1 MAYGNIKGI
10 TIEIDGDTSKLT
22 TALRNVD
29 KQARDT
35 NRNLRDIKE
44 SLKYDKSKGPELAA
58 QKQRELAN
66 AIKNSKE
73 KLDILKQGQ
82 AEMTEEFKKTSEG
95 SAAYDSLTREIWKTE
110 RQLKSFEAQS
120 DRSYQKL
127 AKVRDVATDFG
138 KSAQELGGKMTK
150 KLTVPLAG
158 AAGAAGKMAIDFDTA
173 MVGVRKTTDL
183 TDEEFEA
190 MRQTILDMSKE
201 MPASATEIA
210 GVAEA
215 AGQLGIEKENIA
227 TFAKTVT
234 DLGNATN
241 MTAEEAA
248 TSFARFANITQL
260 PQDQFGQLGSVVV
273 DLGNN
278 LATTESEIVDM
289 GLRLAGAGTQVGLTQ
304 AEVLGLSGAMSSV
317 GINAEAGGSAM
328 SQVLSK
334 MNSAVIGATVGMDEF
349 EQSIGKTYGIT
360 ASEFIK
366 TMAAGGDEAKEM
378 ANKIGIP
385 VKEAKKMAR
394 ELDNSTSSLEGFGQ
408 VAGLSATE
416 FAEVWKNEPTK
427 AIELFIKGL
436 GKVQESG
443 GDVNGVLGELG
454 IKGLRE
460 VDTLKRLSG
469 AGDLLAESFG
479 MANNAFDENN
489 ALSDEVARK
498 YESIEAK
505 LEILKNKFKAVAIEI
520 GEQLIPYIEKATDFL
535 GDFAD
540 KLSNADPEKLG
551 LILGI
556 GAFVAALGPVLM
568 IIGKIAGVIGTVAG
582 ALGVLQGT
590 MVGATP
596 TMIGLSKAIGGIK
609 SAFGA
614 LKGLLMAHPIA
625 AIVIGALTI
634 AIPLIVKNWDEIKEF
649 LTNAWESIKEIASNV
664 WTGIADFVGGI
675 WEGVKEAWSEFW
687 DPIGEWLGE
696 KIQAMIDVIQ
706 PIVDTFV
713 NVFKVAWMLIEE
725 IFRTTWELISGF
737 FRENWEAFVEMAK
750 IIFTGLKDFFENI
763 WNGIKDVVTS
773 VWKAIKDFLKGIWQ
787 SIYDVAKPIFD
798 KIKNFISN
806 VWEGIKTITYNI
818 WNGIKN
824 TLSVIWNGI
833 KAIATPIF
841 EAIKNFI
848 SRIWEGIKT
857 VTSNVWNRI
866 KNILSTVW
874 NTIYNVSK
882 PIFDAIKNFISGIWN
897 GIKTTTSNIWN
908 GIKSTLSGIWN
919 SIKGT
924 ASNIWN
930 GVKASIEGPMNA
942 AKNSATNIAHG
953 IKNGVTGAWSGIK
966 STTSNVWN
974 GIKNSI
980 TGPIE
985 TARDIVRNAIDNII
999 SYFDVHLQFPHI
1011 KLPHFGIS
1019 GGFSLDPPQ
1028 VPHFTIDWYK
1038 KGAIFT
1044 KPTLFNTP
1052 FGMKGVGEAGAEAVL
1067 PIEKLSS
1074 IIAEALRQNQDTAPA
1089 GVTVTGNT
1097 FNVREESDI
1106 DKIAREL
1113 YRLIESKKRG
1123 VGLG

>member
-66 AIKNSKE
+66 AVKNTKD
-73 KLDILKQGQ
+73 KLEILKQGQ

-95 SAAYDSLTREIWKTE
+95 QSAYDNLTREIWKTE

-120 DRSYQKL
+120 ERSYQQL

-317 GINAEAGGSAM
+317 GISAEAGGSAM
-328 SQVLSK
+328 SQVLGK
-334 MNSAVIGATVGMDEF
+334 MNSAVIGATVGMDNF

-360 ASEFIK
+360 ANEFIK

-385 VKEAKKMAR
+385 VKEAKKMAK
-394 ELDNSTSSLEGFGQ
+394 ELDSSASALEGFGQ

-416 FAEVWKNEPTK
+416 FAEVWKKEPTK
-427 AIELFIKGL
+427 AIELFVKGL
-436 GKVQESG
+436 GEVQASG
-443 GDVNGVLGELG
+443 GDVNGVLSDLG

-469 AGDLLAESFG
+469 AGDLLADSFDA
-479 MANNAFDENN
+479 ANNAFDENN

-505 LEILKNKFKAVAIEI
+505 LEILKNKFKAVGIEI

-551 LILGI
+551 LVLGI
-556 GAFVAALGPVLM
+556 GAFVAALGPLIF
-568 IIGKIAGVIGTVAG
+568 IIGKIATVIGTVTGAMAVMKGSFAG
-582 ALGVLQGT
+582 STASMRGL
-590 MVGATP
+590 ATIL
-596 TMIGLSKAIGGIK
+596 TGIK
-609 SAFGA
+609 NGFSTLATFITGHFIPIVVVAGLA
-614 LKGLLMAHPIA
+614 LVAYQIYKH
-625 AIVIGALTI
+625 
-634 AIPLIVKNWDEIKEF
+634 WDEIKEF
-649 LTNAWESIKEIASNV
+649 LTNTWNAIKEIATNI
-664 WTGIADFVGGI
+664 WTGIAEFFGGI
-675 WEGVKEAWSEFW
+675 WEGVKEAWTAFW

-696 KIQAMIDVIQ
+696 KIQAMIDFIQ

-750 IIFTGLKDFFENI
+750 IILEPLKEFFTNL

-773 VWKAIKDFLKGIWQ
+773 VWNGIKDFLKKIWQ
-787 SIYDVAKPIFD
+787 AIYD
-798 KIKNFISN
+798 
-806 VWEGIKTITYNI
+806 
-818 WNGIKN
+818 
-824 TLSVIWNGI
+824 
-833 KAIATPIF
+833 IA
-841 EAIKNFI
+841 
-848 SRIWEGIKT
+848 
-857 VTSNVWNRI
+857 
-866 KNILSTVW
+866 
-874 NTIYNVSK
+874 K
-882 PIFDAIKNFISGIWN
+882 PIFDAIKNFLSSVWESIKNTASNVWN
-897 GIKTTTSNIWN
+897 GIKNTLSSIWNAIYNVAKPIFDAIQNFISGVWNGIKATTSNIWN
-908 GIKSTLSGIWN
+908 GIKTTL
-919 SIKGT
+919 
-924 ASNIWN
+924 SNIWN
-930 GVKASIEGPMNA
+930 SVKETASRVWNGVKSAITGPMET
-942 AKNSATNIAHG
+942 AKQIATNIADT
-953 IKNGVTGAWSGIK
+953 IKTKVTGAWDGIK
-966 STTSNVWN
+966 TTTSRVWE
-974 GIKNSI
+974 GIKNAI
-980 TGPIE
+980 VGPIE
-985 TARDIVRNAIDNII
+985 TARDLVRNAIEA
-999 SYFDVHLQFPHI
+999 I
-1011 KLPHFGIS
+1011 K
-1019 GGFSLDPPQ
+1019 GFFNFQINMPRIPQ
-1028 VPHFTIDWYK
+1028 PKIDWEPVNMPFGGSFSIPRINWHK

-1044 KPTLFNTP
+1044 RPTLFNTP
-1052 FGMKGVGEAGAEAVL
+1052 GGLHGVGEAGAEAVL

-1074 IIAEALRQNQDTAPA
+1074 IMAEALKQNNDTTLT

>member
-66 AIKNSKE
+66 AVKNTKE
-73 KLDILKQGQ
+73 KLEILKQGQ

-95 SAAYDSLTREIWKTE
+95 QSAYDNLTREIWKTE

-120 DRSYQKL
+120 ERSYQKL

-278 LATTESEIVDM
+278 LATTEKEIVDM
-289 GLRLAGAGTQVGLTQ
+289 GLRLAGAGSQVGLTQ
-304 AEVLGLSGAMSSV
+304 AEILGLSGAMSSV

-328 SQVLSK
+328 SQVLGK

-394 ELDNSTSSLEGFGQ
+394 ELDNSASTLEGFGE

-416 FAEVWKNEPTK
+416 FAEVWKTEPTK
-427 AIELFIKGL
+427 AIELFVRGL
-436 GKVQESG
+436 GEVQASG
-443 GDVNGVLGELG
+443 DDVNGVLSDLG

-479 MANNAFDENN
+479 MANGAFSENN

-505 LEILKNKFKAVAIEI
+505 LEILKNKFKAVGIEI
-520 GEQLIPYIEKATDFL
+520 GEQLIPYIEKATEFL

-609 SAFGA
+609 SVFGA

-649 LTNAWESIKEIASNV
+649 LANAWENIKEIASNV
-664 WTGIADFVGGI
+664 WNSIKDFLVNI
-675 WEGVKEAWSEFW
+675 WEGVNEAWSEFW

-696 KIQAMIDVIQ
+696 KIQAMIDFVS

-750 IIFTGLKDFFENI
+750 IIFSGLKDFFSSI
-763 WNGIKDVVTS
+763 WNSIKELLES
-773 VWKAIKDFLKGIWQ
+773 IWQ

-798 KIKNFISN
+798 NIKNFISN
-806 VWEGIKTITYNI
+806 IWEAVKTVTSNI
-818 WNGIKN
+818 WNGIKD
-824 TLSVIWNGI
+824 TLSTIWNTI
-833 KAIATPIF
+833 KGIATPIF

-848 SRIWEGIKT
+848 SRVWEGIKT

-866 KNILSTVW
+866 KSILSTVW
-874 NTIYNVSK
+874 NTIYNVAK
-882 PIFDAIKNFISGIWN
+882 PIFDAIKNFISGVWN

-908 GIKSTLSGIWN
+908 GIKTTLSNVWN
-919 SIKGT
+919 SIKET
-924 ASNIWN
+924 ASSVWHGI
-930 GVKASIEGPMNA
+930 KSAIEGPMNA
-942 AKNSATNIAHG
+942 AKNTTSNIANG
-953 IKNGVTGAWSGIK
+953 IKNGVTGAWSGI
-966 STTSNVWN
+966 TTTVSNVWE
-974 GIKNSI
+974 GVKNSI

-985 TARDIVRNAIDNII
+985 TARDIVRNAIESIK
-999 SYFDVHLQFPHI
+999 SYFNVHLQFPHI

-1019 GGFSLDPPQ
+1019 GGFSLNPPQ
-1028 VPHFTIDWYK
+1028 VPNFTIDWYK

-1067 PIEKLSS
+1067 PIEKLSG
-1074 IIAEALRQNQDTAPA
+1074 IIAEALRQNNDTTLA

>member
-35 NRNLRDIKE
+35 NKNLRDIKE

-66 AIKNSKE
+66 AVKNTKE
-73 KLDILKQGQ
+73 KLEILKQGQ
-82 AEMTEEFKKTSEG
+82 AEMTDEFKKTSEG
-95 SAAYDSLTREIWKTE
+95 QSAYDNLTREIWKTE

-120 DRSYQKL
+120 ERSYQQL

-138 KSAQELGGKMTK
+138 EKAQKLGGQMTK

-278 LATTESEIVDM
+278 LATTEKEIVDM
-289 GLRLAGAGTQVGLTQ
+289 GLRLAGAGSQVGLTQ
-304 AEVLGLSGAMSSV
+304 AEILGLSGAMSSV

-328 SQVLSK
+328 SQVLGK
-334 MNSAVIGATVGMDEF
+334 INSSVIGATVGMDNF

-394 ELDNSTSSLEGFGQ
+394 ELDNSASTLEGFGQ

-416 FAEVWKNEPTK
+416 FAEVWKTEPTK
-427 AIELFIKGL
+427 AIELFIRGL
-436 GKVQESG
+436 GEVQASG
-443 GDVNGVLGELG
+443 NDVNGVLSDLG

-505 LEILKNKFKAVAIEI
+505 LEILKNKFKAVGIEI
-520 GEQLIPYIEKATDFL
+520 GEQLIPYIEKATEFL

-609 SAFGA
+609 TVFGA

-625 AIVIGALTI
+625 AIVIGALAI

-649 LTNAWESIKEIASNV
+649 LTNAWENIKEIASNI
-664 WTGIADFVGGI
+664 WNSIKDFLVNI
-675 WEGVKEAWSEFW
+675 WEGVKEAWSAFW

-696 KIQAMIDVIQ
+696 KIQAMIDVVQ

-713 NVFKVAWMLIEE
+713 GVFEVAWLLIKE
-725 IFRTTWELISGF
+725 IFTTTWELISGF
-737 FRENWEAFVEMAK
+737 FRENWEAFVEMAR
-750 IIFTGLKDFFENI
+750 IIFEPLKEFFTNL
-763 WNGIKDVVTS
+763 WNGIKDAVVS
-773 VWKAIKDFLKGIWQ
+773 VWTSIKEFLQGVWQ
-787 SIYDVAKPIFD
+787 AIYDVAKPIFD
-798 KIKNFISN
+798 AIKNFLSSVWESIKTTASN
-806 VWEGIKTITYNI
+806 VWNS
-818 WNGIKN
+818 IKN
-824 TLSVIWNGI
+824 TLSTIWN
-833 KAIATPIF
+833 A
-841 EAIKNFI
+841 
-848 SRIWEGIKT
+848 
-857 VTSNVWNRI
+857 
-866 KNILSTVW
+866 
-874 NTIYNVSK
+874 IYNVAK
-882 PIFDAIKNFISGIWN
+882 PIFDAIKNFISNTWN

-908 GIKSTLSGIWN
+908 GIKTTL
-919 SIKGT
+919 
-924 ASNIWN
+924 SNIWN
-930 GVKASIEGPMNA
+930 AIKDTASRIWNGIKSAVEGPMNT
-942 AKNSATNIAHG
+942 AKNTTTNIANG
-953 IKNGVTGAWSGIK
+953 IKNGVTGAWSGI
-966 STTSNVWN
+966 TTTVSNVWE
-974 GIKNSI
+974 GVKNSI

-985 TARDIVRNAIDNII
+985 TARDIVRNAIESIK
-999 SYFDVHLQFPHI
+999 SYFNINLQFPHI

-1019 GGFSLDPPQ
+1019 GGFSLNPPQ
-1028 VPHFTIDWYK
+1028 VPNFTIDWYK

-1067 PIEKLSS
+1067 PIEKLSG
-1074 IIAEALRQNQDTAPA
+1074 IMAEALRKNQDTTLA